1 MLFRKKIET
10 GHRRR
15 TVRQTPAVVLKHL
28 VIKRLH
34 GYLSKEVAL
43 NERITLLVGI
53 NGSGKTSVLNVLN
66 WLLVPSLADLCT
78 VEFEELALAFRRH
91 HKDYVIR
98 CTQSDKQLVL
108 QVNGAGELRPLRV
121 VLFRPARELPF
132 GALPD
137 FREHYATLRPEKHE
151 AETWKFLAAL
161 PKPVVLGLDRRARP
175 TRPVRREGSGHDH
188 GTDPVQEVQRLAQ
201 DGFAEYRNE
210 AIRFNDELKDKILL
224 LAFDVEI
231 SRKPSTR
238 RRILISD
245 DKIATLE
252 ERVRKYLEQSAVVKS
267 ATARGEHVSQAVA
280 GYFKQIRASA
290 QAGSEAENRAQ
301 QFNRLQ
307 RLISFFEEFE
317 IRSEQAYRRIH
328 AYLTETNQFLRDSAK
343 CLLFTARTNELVFD
357 LLDKQGKPQGRTR
370 SLELLSSGEKQILVL
385 LTHLSFDSGHL
396 FILDEPELSLHPKWQ
411 DEFLA
416 AVDKLMA
423 ARTQLIIATHS
434 PAIVGKRTESC
445 VPLLPYHP

>member
-1 MLFRKKIET
+1 M
-10 GHRRR
+10 
-15 TVRQTPAVVLKHL
+15 RQTPAVVLKHL

-78 VEFEELALAFRRH
+78 VEFEELSLAFRRH

-98 CTQSDKQLVL
+98 CTQSDKQLML
-108 QVNGAGELRPLRV
+108 QVHGGGELRPLRV

-137 FREHYATLRPEKHE
+137 VREHYATLRPEKHE
-151 AETWKFLAAL
+151 ADTWNFLAAL
-161 PKPVVLGLDRRARP
+161 PKPVVLGLDRRARRTQP
-175 TRPVRREGSGHDH
+175 ARREGRRHESN
-188 GTDPVQEVQRLAQ
+188 PVEEVQRLAQ

-238 RRILISD
+238 RKILISD
-245 DKIATLE
+245 DQITTLE

-290 QAGSEAENRAQ
+290 QAGSEAENRAL
-301 QFNRLQ
+301 QFERLQ

-317 IRSEQAYRRIH
+317 VRSEQAYRRIH
-328 AYLTETNQFLRDSAK
+328 AYLTETNRFLRDSAK
-343 CLLFTARTNELVFD
+343 YLLFTARTNELVFD
-357 LLDKQGKPQGRTR
+357 LLDKSGKPQGRTR

-423 ARTQLIIATHS
+423 PRTQLIIATHS
-434 PAIVGKRTESC
+434 PAIVGQRTESC